1 MDQKTLNEIKI
12 FIAGQL
18 EAGESLSAIQKAV
31 NEKFA
36 TKYTFL
42 DIRILASELDD
53 IDWDAHDPKAQ
64 AKKAEEEKKA
74 RAEAEAAA
82 AAADG
87 AAAVEGEVSGGATT
101 VEISKIVRPGAA
113 ISGSVKFGSGASAEW
128 YVDQFGR
135 LGLENV
141 KGGEP
146 TETDLREFQDEL
158 RKAFGR

>member
-12 FIAGQL
+12 FIAGRL
-18 EAGESLSAIQKAV
+18 EDGESLSVIQKEV

-64 AKKAEEEKKA
+64 ARKAAEEKKA

-82 AAADG
+82 ADG
-87 AAAVEGEVSGGATT
+87 TEAVEGEVSGGATT
-101 VEISKIVRPGAA
+101 VEVSKIVRPGAA
-113 ISGSVKFGSGASAEW
+113 ISGSVKFGSGVSAEW

-141 KGGEP
+141 KGGKP
-146 TETDLREFQDEL
+146 TENDLREFQEEL
-158 RKAFGR
+158 RKEFER